1 MSKYPI
7 LVQADKRGQIVIPKN
22 IRLELGLDK
31 RTGFTIY
38 SVTKEGILLKKI
50 KIKKWNFI
58 LKQDYKIIIQNIFK
72 PLLIKIF

>member
-31 RTGFTIY
+31 KTGFTVY
-38 SVTKEGILLKKI
+38 SITKEGILLKKI
-50 KIKKWNFI
+50 TIKK
-58 LKQDYKIIIQNIFK
+58 
-72 PLLIKIF
+72 